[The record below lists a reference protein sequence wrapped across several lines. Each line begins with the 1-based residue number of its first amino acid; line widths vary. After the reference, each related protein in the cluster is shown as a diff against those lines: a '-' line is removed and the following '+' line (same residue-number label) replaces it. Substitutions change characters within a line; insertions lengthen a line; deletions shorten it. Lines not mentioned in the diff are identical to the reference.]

1 MSSAEIIN
9 FVYNETI
16 VNIHKSIPVNQLY
29 STDEESKALETI
41 VSL

>member
-1 MSSAEIIN
+1 MA
-9 FVYNETI
+9 VK
-16 VNIHKSIPVNQLY
+16 KSQELIYGYKLIPVNQLQ